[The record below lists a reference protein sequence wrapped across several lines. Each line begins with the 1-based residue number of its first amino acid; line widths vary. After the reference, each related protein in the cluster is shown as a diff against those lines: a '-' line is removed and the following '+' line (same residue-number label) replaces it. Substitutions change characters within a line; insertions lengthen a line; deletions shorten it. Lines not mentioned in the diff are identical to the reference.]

1 MLQRAFKAEPRLF
14 TLTSVSERL
23 LLLLLSSNTK
33 RVFILSAQV
42 LLVPARHHYLM

>member
-14 TLTSVSERL
+14 TLTSVSER